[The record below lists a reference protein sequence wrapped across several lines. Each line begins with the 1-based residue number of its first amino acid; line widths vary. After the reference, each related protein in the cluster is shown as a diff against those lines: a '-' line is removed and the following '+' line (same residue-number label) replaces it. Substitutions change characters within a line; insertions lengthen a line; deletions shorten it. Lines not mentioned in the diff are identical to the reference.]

1 MSSVAKKKGL
11 GGHIWDY
18 LTTVD
23 HKKIA
28 ILYLVAGT
36 LFFAIAGFEA
46 LLIRIQLMIP
56 NNDFISAGLFNEL
69 LTMHGTTMLFL
80 AATPL
85 LFAFMNAIVPLQI
98 GARDVAF
105 PFLNSLG
112 FWLFFLGAVFLHLSF
127 FMGGAPDAGWT
138 SYASLSLYSPGHG
151 IDFYVLGLQISGAG
165 TLISGINF
173 IVTIITMRA
182 PGMTF
187 MRMPLFTWTTLVS
200 STLILFAF
208 PPLTVGLFL
217 MLVDRMFGAN
227 FFDHT
232 MGGNTIVWEHLF
244 WIFGHPEVYILVLP
258 AFGLF
263 SEIIP
268 VFARKRLFGYS
279 SMVFAT
285 ILIGFLGFMVW
296 AHHMFTTGLGATANA
311 IFAVATMAIAV
322 PTGMKVFN
330 WILTIWGGS
339 IKVTVPMLYALG
351 FIPSFVA
358 GGVTGVMQATAPLDY
373 QLHDSYFIV
382 AHFHYVIVGG
392 IVTALFG
399 SAHFYWP
406 IMFNRTLNEK
416 LGVLTFWVFFIG
428 FHLTFFL
435 QHFLGLM
442 GMPRRVFTYMGD
454 QGWDSFNMISTV
466 GALMMGVGVIL
477 LVINVLLSI
486 KSAPVNRRDYWGD
499 GRSLEWALETPLP
512 FYNFK
517 QTPLVRGY
525 DPYWIE
531 KEEGNKEGMVY
542 AEPLGDIHMPNNSI
556 LPLLMSIG
564 MFVAAFGA
572 LYSPWGDQAI
582 AGTAESVS
590 PAASLALMIG
600 GLGLT
605 VACMITRSFKDDL
618 GYHVHKAEVEQIE
631 RELAEYRAKGGKK

>member
-1 MSSVAKKKGL
+1 MSSYTQKKGF
-11 GGHIWDY
+11 GAAVWDY
-18 LTTVD
+18 ITTVD
-23 HKKIA
+23 HKKLA
-28 ILYLVAGT
+28 VMYLLAGT

-46 LLIRIQLMIP
+46 LLMRIQLMKP
-56 NNDFISAGLFNEL
+56 NNDFVSAGFFNEL

-85 LFAFMNAIVPLQI
+85 LFAFMNMLVPLQI

-165 TLISGINF
+165 TLISGLNF

-187 MRMPLFTWTTLVS
+187 MRMPLFTWTALVS
-200 STLILFAF
+200 SALILFAF
-208 PPLTVGLFL
+208 PPLTIGLL
-217 MLVDRMFGAN
+217 MMLFDRMFGGN

-232 MGGNTIVWEHLF
+232 MGGNTVIWEHLF

-268 VFARKRLFGYS
+268 AFSRKRLFGYS

-296 AHHMFTTGLGATANA
+296 AHHMFTTGLGPTANA

-339 IKVTVPMLYALG
+339 IKVTTPMLYALG

-358 GGVTGVMQATAPLDY
+358 GGVTGVMQAAAPLDY

-392 IVTALFG
+392 IVLALFG

-406 IMFNRTLNEK
+406 IFFNRMLNEA
-416 LGVLTFWVFFIG
+416 LGKLTFWVFFIG
-428 FHLTFFL
+428 FHLTFFV

-442 GMPRRVFTYMGD
+442 GMPRRVFTYMEG
-454 QGWDSFNMISTV
+454 QGWDQFNYISTI

-477 LVINVLLSI
+477 MVINCLMSI
-486 KSAPVNRRDYWGD
+486 KGKPAGRDPWGD
-499 GRSLEWALETPLP
+499 GRTLEWSIPQPIP
-512 FYNFK
+512 FYNFR
-517 QTPLVRGY
+517 QTPLVRGL
-525 DPYWIE
+525 DPWWIE
-531 KEEGNKEGMVY
+531 KQEGNNDVTF
-542 AEPLGDIHMPNNSI
+542 AEPIGDIHMPNNSAI
-556 LPLLMSIG
+556 PFVISLG
-564 MFVAAFGA
+564 MFIAAFGA
-572 LYSPWGDQAI
+572 LYNPDADKPWSIYVLIIGLAI
-582 AGTAESVS
+582 TFGAMIFRSV
-590 PAASLALMIG
+590 
-600 GLGLT
+600 
-605 VACMITRSFKDDL
+605 KDDHGFHL
-618 GYHVHKAEVEQIE
+618 HKEDIIEIEEQ
-631 RELAEYRAKGGKK
+631 LYGKGGNK

>member
-1 MSSVAKKKGL
+1 M
-11 GGHIWDY
+11 
-18 LTTVD
+18 
-23 HKKIA
+23 
-28 ILYLVAGT
+28 
-36 LFFAIAGFEA
+36 
-46 LLIRIQLMIP
+46 RIQLMVP
-56 NNDFISAGLFNEL
+56 NNDFVSAGFFNEL

-85 LFAFMNAIVPLQI
+85 LFAFMNMVVPLQI

-112 FWLFFLGAVFLHLSF
+112 FWLFFLGAIFLHLSF
-127 FMGGAPDAGWT
+127 FLGGAPDAGWT

-151 IDFYVLGLQISGAG
+151 IDFYILGLQISGAG

-187 MRMPLFTWTTLVS
+187 MRMPLFTWTSMVS
-200 STLILFAF
+200 SALILFAF
-208 PPLTVGLFL
+208 PPLTVSLFL
-217 MLVDRMFGAN
+217 LLVDRMFGAN
-227 FFDHT
+227 FFDHLN
-232 MGGNTIVWEHLF
+232 GGNTIIWEHLF

-296 AHHMFTTGLGATANA
+296 AHHMFTVGLGSTANA

-339 IKVTVPMLYALG
+339 IKVTTPMLYALG

-358 GGVTGVMQATAPLDY
+358 GGVTGVMQASAPIDY

-406 IMFNRTLNEK
+406 LMFNRMLNEA
-416 LGVLTFWVFFIG
+416 LGKLTFWVFFIG
-428 FHLTFFL
+428 FHLTFFV

-442 GMPRRVFTYMGD
+442 GMPRRVFTYMEG
-454 QGWDSFNMISTV
+454 QGWDQFNFISTI

-477 LVINVLLSI
+477 MVINCFLSI
-486 KSAPVNRRDYWGD
+486 KGKPAGRDPWGD
-499 GRSLEWALETPLP
+499 GRSLEWAIPQPIP
-512 FYNFK
+512 FYNFR
-517 QTPLVRGY
+517 QLPLVRGF

-531 KEEGNKEGMVY
+531 KQEGNKEGMTY

-556 LPLLMSIG
+556 LPLVISIG
-564 MFVAAFGA
+564 MFISAFGA
-572 LYSPWGDQAI
+572 LYSPFSDQVK
-582 AGTAESVS
+582 AGTAAGYSWSV
-590 PAASLALMIG
+590 PVIILGFVITLGAMAVRSL
-600 GLGLT
+600 
-605 VACMITRSFKDDL
+605 KDDH
-618 GYHVHKAEVEQIE
+618 GFHVHVDEIL
-631 RELAEYRAKGGKK
+631 ELEKELYGKGGNK

>member
-1 MSSVAKKKGL
+1 MSSYTQKKGF
-11 GGHIWDY
+11 GATVWDY
-18 LTTVD
+18 ITTVD
-23 HKKIA
+23 HKKLA
-28 ILYLVAGT
+28 VMYLLAGT

-46 LLIRIQLMIP
+46 LLMRIQLMKP
-56 NNDFISAGLFNEL
+56 NNDFVSAGFFNEL

-85 LFAFMNAIVPLQI
+85 LFAFMNMLVPLQI

-165 TLISGINF
+165 TLISGLNF

-187 MRMPLFTWTTLVS
+187 MRMPLFTWTSLVS
-200 STLILFAF
+200 SALILFAF
-208 PPLTVGLFL
+208 PPLTIGLL
-217 MLVDRMFGAN
+217 MMLFDRMFGGN

-232 MGGNTIVWEHLF
+232 MGGNTIIWEHLF

-268 VFARKRLFGYS
+268 AFSRKRLFGYS

-296 AHHMFTTGLGATANA
+296 AHHMFTVGLGPTANA

-339 IKVTVPMLYALG
+339 IKVTTPMLYALG

-358 GGVTGVMQATAPLDY
+358 GGVTGVMQASAPLDY

-406 IMFNRTLNEK
+406 IFFNRMLNET
-416 LGVLTFWVFFIG
+416 LGKWTFWVFFIG
-428 FHLTFFL
+428 FHLTFFV

-442 GMPRRVFTYMGD
+442 GMPRRVFTYMEG
-454 QGWDSFNMISTV
+454 QGWDQFNYISTI
-466 GALMMGVGVIL
+466 GAAMMGVGVIMM
-477 LVINVLLSI
+477 VINCLMSI
-486 KSAPVNRRDYWGD
+486 KGKPAGRDPWGD
-499 GRSLEWALETPLP
+499 GRTLEWSIPQPIP
-512 FYNFK
+512 FYNFR
-517 QTPLVRGY
+517 QTPLVRGL
-525 DPYWIE
+525 DPWWIE
-531 KEEGNKEGMVY
+531 KQEGNKEVTF
-542 AEPLGDIHMPNNSI
+542 AEPLGDIHMPNNSAI
-556 LPLLMSIG
+556 P
-564 MFVAAFGA
+564 FVISMGLFIAAFGA
-572 LYSPWGDQAI
+572 LYNPDADKPWSI
-582 AGTAESVS
+582 YI
-590 PAASLALMIG
+590 LIG
-600 GLGLT
+600 GLAITFG
-605 VACMITRSFKDDL
+605 AMIFRSIKDDHGFHL
-618 GYHVHKAEVEQIE
+618 HKEEIIE
-631 RELAEYRAKGGKK
+631 IEEKLYGKGGNK

>member
-1 MSSVAKKKGL
+1 MSSYTQKKGF
-11 GGHIWDY
+11 GATVWDY
-18 LTTVD
+18 ITTVD
-23 HKKIA
+23 HKKLA
-28 ILYLVAGT
+28 VMYLLAGT

-46 LLIRIQLMIP
+46 LLMRIQLMKP
-56 NNDFISAGLFNEL
+56 NNDFISAGFFNEL

-85 LFAFMNAIVPLQI
+85 LFAFMNMLVPLQI

-112 FWLFFLGAVFLHLSF
+112 FWLFFLGALFLHLSF

-165 TLISGINF
+165 TLISGLNF

-187 MRMPLFTWTTLVS
+187 MRMPLFTWTALVS
-200 STLILFAF
+200 SALILFAF
-208 PPLTVGLFL
+208 PPLTIGLL
-217 MLVDRMFGAN
+217 MMLFDRMFGGN

-232 MGGNTIVWEHLF
+232 MGGNTIIWEHLF

-268 VFARKRLFGYS
+268 AFSRKRLFGYS

-296 AHHMFTTGLGATANA
+296 AHHMFTVGLGPTANA

-339 IKVTVPMLYALG
+339 IKVTTPMLYALG

-358 GGVTGVMQATAPLDY
+358 GGVTGVMQASAPLDY

-406 IMFNRTLNEK
+406 IFFNRMLNET
-416 LGVLTFWVFFIG
+416 LGKITFWVFFIG
-428 FHLTFFL
+428 FHLTFFV

-442 GMPRRVFTYMGD
+442 GMPRRVFTYMEG
-454 QGWDSFNMISTV
+454 QGWDQFNYISTI

-477 LVINVLLSI
+477 MVINCLMSI
-486 KSAPVNRRDYWGD
+486 KGKPAGRDPWGD
-499 GRSLEWALETPLP
+499 GRTLEWSIPQPIP
-512 FYNFK
+512 FYNFR
-517 QTPLVRGY
+517 QTPLVRGL
-525 DPYWIE
+525 DPWWIE
-531 KEEGNKEGMVY
+531 KQEGNKEITF
-542 AEPLGDIHMPNNSI
+542 AEPVGDIHMPNNSAI
-556 LPLLMSIG
+556 PFVISIG
-564 MFVAAFGA
+564 MFIAAFGA
-572 LYSPWGDQAI
+572 LYNPDADKPWSIYVLI
-582 AGTAESVS
+582 AGLAITFGAMIFRSV
-590 PAASLALMIG
+590 
-600 GLGLT
+600 
-605 VACMITRSFKDDL
+605 KDDHGFHL
-618 GYHVHKAEVEQIE
+618 HKEEILEIE
-631 RELAEYRAKGGKK
+631 EHLYGKGGNK

>member
-1 MSSVAKKKGL
+1 MREVKVVSSYTQKKGF
-11 GGHIWDY
+11 GAAVWDY
-18 LTTVD
+18 ITTVD
-23 HKKIA
+23 HKKLA
-28 ILYLVAGT
+28 VMYLLAGT

-46 LLIRIQLMIP
+46 LLMRIQLMKP
-56 NNDFISAGLFNEL
+56 NNDFISAGFFNEL

-85 LFAFMNAIVPLQI
+85 LFAFMNMLVPLQI

-165 TLISGINF
+165 TLISGLNF

-187 MRMPLFTWTTLVS
+187 MRMPLFTWTALVS
-200 STLILFAF
+200 SALILFAF
-208 PPLTVGLFL
+208 PPLTIGLL
-217 MLVDRMFGAN
+217 MMLFDRMFGGN

-232 MGGNTIVWEHLF
+232 MGGNTVIWEHLF

-268 VFARKRLFGYS
+268 AFSRKRLFGYS

-296 AHHMFTTGLGATANA
+296 AHHMFTVGLGPTANA

-339 IKVTVPMLYALG
+339 IKVTTPMLYALG

-358 GGVTGVMQATAPLDY
+358 GGVTGVMQASAPLDY

-406 IMFNRTLNEK
+406 IFFNRMLNET
-416 LGVLTFWVFFIG
+416 LGKITFWVFFIG

-442 GMPRRVFTYMGD
+442 GMPRRVFTYMDG
-454 QGWDSFNMISTV
+454 QGWDQFNYISTI

-477 LVINVLLSI
+477 MVINCLMSI
-486 KSAPVNRRDYWGD
+486 KGKPAGRDPWGD
-499 GRSLEWALETPLP
+499 GRTLEWSIPQPIP
-512 FYNFK
+512 FYNFR
-517 QTPLVRGY
+517 QTPLVRGL
-525 DPYWIE
+525 DPWWIE
-531 KEEGNKEGMVY
+531 KQEGNKEVTF
-542 AEPLGDIHMPNNSI
+542 AEPLGDIHMPNNSAI
-556 LPLLMSIG
+556 PFVISLG
-564 MFVAAFGA
+564 MFIAAFGA
-572 LYSPWGDQAI
+572 LYNPDADKPWSIYVLIIGLAI
-582 AGTAESVS
+582 TFGAMIARSV
-590 PAASLALMIG
+590 
-600 GLGLT
+600 
-605 VACMITRSFKDDL
+605 KDDHGFHL
-618 GYHVHKAEVEQIE
+618 HKEEILEIE
-631 RELAEYRAKGGKK
+631 EHLYGKGGNK

>member
-1 MSSVAKKKGL
+1 MSSYTQKKGF
-11 GGHIWDY
+11 GAAIWDY
-18 LTTVD
+18 ITTVD
-23 HKKIA
+23 HKKLA
-28 ILYLVAGT
+28 VMYLLAGT

-46 LLIRIQLMIP
+46 LLIRIQLMKP
-56 NNDFISAGLFNEL
+56 NNDFVSAGFFNEL

-85 LFAFMNAIVPLQI
+85 LFAFMNMLVPLQI

-127 FMGGAPDAGWT
+127 FLGGAPDAGWT

-165 TLISGINF
+165 TLISGLNF

-187 MRMPLFTWTTLVS
+187 MRMPLFTWTSLVS
-200 STLILFAF
+200 SALILFAF
-208 PPLTVGLFL
+208 PPLTIGLL
-217 MLVDRMFGAN
+217 MMLFDRMFGGN

-232 MGGNTIVWEHLF
+232 MGGNTIIWEHLF

-268 VFARKRLFGYS
+268 AFSRKRLFGYS

-296 AHHMFTTGLGATANA
+296 AHHMFTVGLGPTANA

-339 IKVTVPMLYALG
+339 IKVTTPMLYALG

-358 GGVTGVMQATAPLDY
+358 GGVTGVMQASAPLDY

-406 IMFNRTLNEK
+406 IFFNRMLNET
-416 LGVLTFWVFFIG
+416 LGKWTFWVFFIG
-428 FHLTFFL
+428 FHLTFFV

-442 GMPRRVFTYMGD
+442 GMPRRVFTYMEG
-454 QGWDSFNMISTV
+454 QGWDQFNYISTI
-466 GALMMGVGVIL
+466 GAAMMGVGVIMM
-477 LVINVLLSI
+477 VINCLMSI
-486 KSAPVNRRDYWGD
+486 KGKPAGRDPWGD
-499 GRSLEWALETPLP
+499 GRTLEWSIPQPIP
-512 FYNFK
+512 FYNFR
-517 QTPLVRGY
+517 QTPLVRGL
-525 DPYWIE
+525 DPWWIE
-531 KEEGNKEGMVY
+531 KQEGNKEVTF
-542 AEPLGDIHMPNNSI
+542 AEPLGDIHMPNNSAI
-556 LPLLMSIG
+556 PFVISLG
-564 MFVAAFGA
+564 MFIAAFGA
-572 LYSPWGDQAI
+572 LYNPDADKPWSI
-582 AGTAESVS
+582 YI
-590 PAASLALMIG
+590 LIG
-600 GLGLT
+600 GLAITFG
-605 VACMITRSFKDDL
+605 AMIFRSIKDDHGFHL
-618 GYHVHKAEVEQIE
+618 HKEEIIE
-631 RELAEYRAKGGKK
+631 IEEKLYGKGGNK